1 MKNNSN
7 EKEQLRDENGNP
19 ISMNP
24 DANNGQKENL
34 VDKKTLKKYKV
45 HWYQRIPYPVRA
57 LFIKYWFFGLNYFLF
72 EMGLGSISIFR
83 ESTGDT
89 FAAASMILILIS
101 GLALGVFNDIFVY
114 NILDVIEDYPG
125 QKKPFVIF
133 KSKKVYSLFINV
145 IFGIVVAFLGRWL
158 SGLIALAIDPELT
171 NVWGWFREP
180 LTCGLMMFIVD
191 GALISIKNFAVYLYH
206 HFKGDTSSD
215 FE

>member
-7 EKEQLRDENGNP
+7 EKEQLRDENGNL

-24 DANNGQKENL
+24 DANNNQKENL

-45 HWYQRIPYPVRA
+45 HWYQRIPYPVRT

-101 GLALGVFNDIFVY
+101 GIALGVFNDLFVY

-125 QKKPFVIF
+125 QKKPYVIF

-145 IFGIVVAFLGRWL
+145 IFGIIVAFLGRWL

-180 LTCGLMMFIVD
+180 LTCGLMMFLVD
-191 GALISIKNFAVYLYH
+191 GALISIKNFIVYLYH
-206 HFKGDTSSD
+206 HFRGDTGS
-215 FE
+215 ELE

>member
-7 EKEQLRDENGNP
+7 EKEQLKDENGNP

-145 IFGIVVAFLGRWL
+145 IFGIVVAFLGRLL

-180 LTCGLMMFIVD
+180 LTCGLMMFVVD
-191 GALISIKNFAVYLYH
+191 GALISIKNFIVYLYH

>member
-7 EKEQLRDENGNP
+7 EKEQLKDENGNP

-180 LTCGLMMFIVD
+180 LTCGLMMFLVD
-191 GALISIKNFAVYLYH
+191 GALISIKNFIVYLYH

>member
-1 MKNNSN
+1 
-7 EKEQLRDENGNP
+7 
-19 ISMNP
+19 
-24 DANNGQKENL
+24 
-34 VDKKTLKKYKV
+34 
-45 HWYQRIPYPVRA
+45 
-57 LFIKYWFFGLNYFLF
+57 
-72 EMGLGSISIFR
+72 MGLGSISIFR

-101 GLALGVFNDIFVY
+101 GIALGVFNDLFVY

-125 QKKPFVIF
+125 QKKPYVIF

-180 LTCGLMMFIVD
+180 LTCGLMMFVVD
-191 GALISIKNFAVYLYH
+191 GALISIKNFIVYLYH
-206 HFKGDTSSD
+206 YFRGDTGS
-215 FE
+215 ELE

>member
-7 EKEQLRDENGNP
+7 EKEQLKDENGNP

-191 GALISIKNFAVYLYH
+191 GALISIKNFIVYLYH

>member
-7 EKEQLRDENGNP
+7 EKEQLRDEDGNL

-24 DANNGQKENL
+24 DASNDQKENL
-34 VDKKTLKKYKV
+34 VDKKTLKKYRV

-83 ESTGDT
+83 ESSGDT

-101 GLALGVFNDIFVY
+101 GIALGVFNDIFVY

-125 QKKPFVIF
+125 QKKPYVIF
-133 KSKKVYSLFINV
+133 KSRKVYSLFINV
-145 IFGIVVAFLGRWL
+145 IFGIAVAFLGRWL

-191 GALISIKNFAVYLYH
+191 GALISIKNFIVYLYH
-206 HFKGDTSSD
+206 HFKGDTGS
-215 FE
+215 ELE

>member
-191 GALISIKNFAVYLYH
+191 GALISIKNFIVYLYH